1 MPADLGGATETARV
15 EEGEDVEGEEARE
28 DVRRVEMLQRHSL
41 VEPVLDEVQL
51 TALALREDHVE
62 ESLTL

>member
-1 MPADLGGATETARV
+1 MPADLGRATETARV
-15 EEGEDVEGEEARE
+15 EEGQDVEGQEARE

-41 VEPVLDEVQL
+41 VEPVLDEVKL

-62 ESLTL
+62 ESLAL